1 MENDDLTPARYDWK
15 WRDLGS
21 FADIP
26 APTTCGKCHWF
37 CRECRK
43 PWTCVEEGYCRA
55 PGLELCPSCWDILGG
70 AFIAKHGL

>member
-1 MENDDLTPARYDWK
+1 MTSENPARYNWQ

-43 PWTCVEEGYCRA
+43 PWTCVEEGDCRA
-55 PGLELCPSCWDILGG
+55 PGPGTLPVMLGQS
-70 AFIAKHGL
+70 